1 MRKLFILGSTALLV
15 MPMLV
20 FSESGGGIV
29 GIISI
34 FNNILSMIIPVL
46 VTLAVVYFI
55 WGVIQYLLVGNEEK
69 KKKAKEV
76 IFSGL
81 IGLFVIISFWGI
93 IRVISNTINVGP
105 ERFNERAIP
114 CIPNDEAGITC
125 K

>member
-1 MRKLFILGSTALLV
+1 MRKLFILGSTVLIV
-15 MPMLV
+15 MPILV
-20 FSESGGGIV
+20 FSANGGGIV

-46 VTLAVVYFI
+46 VALAVVYFI

-93 IRVISNTINVGP
+93 IRVISNTIDVGP
-105 ERFNERAIP
+105 ERLNEKAIP
-114 CIPNDEAGITC
+114 CIPNEEAGISC
-125 K
+125 

>member
-1 MRKLFILGSTALLV
+1 MRKLFILGSAVLFV

-20 FSESGGGIV
+20 FSANGDGIL
-29 GIISI
+29 GIITI
-34 FNNILSMIIPVL
+34 FSTILNRIIPVL
-46 VTLAVVYFI
+46 ITLAVIYFI

-93 IRVISNTINVGP
+93 IRVISNTIDVGP
-105 ERFNERAIP
+105 ERLNEKAIP
-114 CIPNDEAGITC
+114 CIPNEEAGISC
-125 K
+125 

>member
-1 MRKLFILGSTALLV
+1 MRKLFILGSTVLIV
-15 MPMLV
+15 MPILV
-20 FSESGGGIV
+20 FSANGGGIV

-46 VTLAVVYFI
+46 VALAVVYFI

-93 IRVISNTINVGP
+93 IRVISNTIDVGP
-105 ERFNERAIP
+105 ERLNEKAIP
-114 CIPNDEAGITC
+114 CVPNPGAGIIC
-125 K
+125 